1 MRLSL
6 GVTAHIHQSESA
18 RTRWYRRYGLNI
30 IALAACIMMALLVM
44 EQRRVIDNQRTL
56 IRHLF
61 SDSLELTALKF
72 RDIREG
78 RK

>member
-1 MRLSL
+1 M
-6 GVTAHIHQSESA
+6 TAHTHRSESA
-18 RTRWYRRYGLNI
+18 RSSWSRRYGLNI